1 MPDAK
6 NDIFFMFMDEY
17 ISSVFIMNVSIFFIT
32 DINFKQNNNLLLCIL
47 LLLVQIKNM
56 KLFINGM
63 GLFTF

>member
-32 DINFKQNNNLLLCIL
+32 DVNFKQNNNLLLYIL
-47 LLLVQIKNM
+47 LLLVQIKKM
-56 KLFINGM
+56 KLFTNGM